1 MLCMYIV
8 TLTSCDSLFYV
19 FPGNSFTSLID
30 QDKFMSETWSH
41 WYLGGDNSGDV
52 MVWRNVVEMR
62 TWLKE
67 EVGDVHLVSDSYPAL
82 CMCRAGISDL
92 FAC

>member
-1 MLCMYIV
+1 MSVY
-8 TLTSCDSLFYV
+8 
-19 FPGNSFTSLID
+19 PGNSYTALID

-41 WYLGGDNSGDV
+41 WYMGGDNSGDV

-67 EVGDVHLVSDSYPAL
+67 EVGDVHLVS
-82 CMCRAGISDL
+82 G
-92 FAC
+92 

>member
-1 MLCMYIV
+1 MSMY
-8 TLTSCDSLFYV
+8 
-19 FPGNSFTSLID
+19 PGNSYTSLID

-41 WYLGGDNSGDV
+41 WYMGGDNSGDV

-67 EVGDVHLVSDSYPAL
+67 EVGDVHLVS
-82 CMCRAGISDL
+82 GNKGV
-92 FAC
+92 